1 MEEDLGTE
9 LELGEKSRN
18 LNIALNLNLNVAG
31 IMTTLAK
38 VLNKQPQAE
47 T

>member
-18 LNIALNLNLNVAG
+18 LNIALNLNVAG